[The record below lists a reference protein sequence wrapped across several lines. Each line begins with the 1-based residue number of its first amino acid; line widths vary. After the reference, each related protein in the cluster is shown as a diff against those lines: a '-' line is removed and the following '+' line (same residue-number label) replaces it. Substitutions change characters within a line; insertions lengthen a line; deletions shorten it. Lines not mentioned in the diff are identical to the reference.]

1 MTLSPS
7 EFNDLKRAKT
17 FLENPG
23 LAAKVSNFVGTP
35 IETMLKKLPEPM
47 IATVNDVAQKSIEK
61 ALDVALFTIDKN
73 EQGVSSNWWHKLAVG
88 VTGATG
94 GMFGLP
100 GLAIELPVS
109 TAIMLRSIADI
120 ARSEGEDLHSADAK
134 LQCLQVLA
142 LGGTSKNDNGT
153 EVGYFAARTA
163 LAKAI
168 SEAAAHVTKMGMSQ
182 HGAPAIVR
190 LISQIATR
198 FSIVVSEKTA
208 AQAVPIVGA
217 LGGAVINTLFIDHF
231 QDMGRG
237 HFIVRRLERQHGQA
251 EVRQIYDSLGNS
263 TLSTASFSSMET
275 ACINKF
281 NSKGVLH
288 DTEIESNH

>member
-7 EFNDLKRAKT
+7 EISDLKRAKT

-23 LAAKVSNFVGTP
+23 LAAKVGNFVGTP
-35 IETMLKKLPEPM
+35 IETMLKKLPETV
-47 IATVNDVAQKSIEK
+47 IATVNDVTQKSIEK

-73 EQGVSSNWWHKLAVG
+73 ERGVSSNWWHKFAVG
-88 VTGATG
+88 ATGATG
-94 GMFGLP
+94 GLFGLP

-109 TAIMLRSIADI
+109 TTIMLRSIADI
-120 ARSEGEDLHSADAK
+120 ARSEGENLHSTDAK

-190 LISQIATR
+190 LISQIASR
-198 FSIVVSEKTA
+198 FSIVVSEKAA

-251 EVRQIYDSLGNS
+251 EIRQIYDSL
-263 TLSTASFSSMET
+263 
-275 ACINKF
+275 
-281 NSKGVLH
+281 
-288 DTEIESNH
+288 